1 MQGTASV
8 LRRLDAIKDAL
19 NNGVPKALERHVN
32 DIADNMNQQY
42 ANYSYEDDDAYVYTE
57 KLPNGFNIVSAGE
70 DFFFVEF
77 GTGLFY
83 SRSPIPHPF
92 NEPASWSATHAQYL
106 TDPKKF
112 AKYHGYWPY
121 NGRWTSG
128 QPAANVFYEAGK
140 EVEFST
146 TPVVSA
152 EIGKAFK

>member
-8 LRRLDAIKDAL
+8 LKRLDAIKTQVDKINEETVRLAR
-19 NNGVPKALERHVN
+19 GYAMKMTG
-32 DIADNMNQQY
+32 DY
-42 ANYSYEDDDAYVYTE
+42 ANASSEPEDISVYVE
-57 KLPNGFNIVSAGE
+57 DLPDGCNIVGGGE
-70 DFFFVEF
+70 DIFFVEF

-106 TDPKKF
+106 TDPKKL

-140 EVEFST
+140 TIKDEFT
-146 TPVVSA
+146 GHLA
-152 EIGKAFK
+152 EYINRALK

>member
-8 LRRLDAIKDAL
+8 LKRLDAITKQ
-19 NNGVPKALERHVN
+19 VKQTPRELELRTRFL
-32 DIADNMNQQY
+32 AMRMAGEY
-42 ANYSYEDDDAYVYTE
+42 ANYSNGSEDVTVTVE
-57 KLPNGFNIVSAGE
+57 EIPKGFSIVGGGE
-70 DFFFVEF
+70 DIFFVEF

-106 TDPKKF
+106 TDPKKL